1 MKQLGTTSARLAA
14 LVFNAAMLALLPH
27 IVSAQGYPNRPIN
40 VIIPN
45 AAGGPADVYGR
56 ALVVPMA
63 KHLGQSMV
71 MENIGGA
78 GGNIGVVKA
87 AKAAPDGYTLLYHNM
102 GMATNPALYRKL
114 DYNPLT
120 DFEYVGVVAYSTLVM
135 VARRELP
142 VSDMKEFIAYAKT
155 NGDRVTIAD
164 AGIGGPSGLCALLF
178 QAALGMKFTAV
189 SYKGTAPALND
200 VLGGQ
205 VDLLCD
211 SSSTAS
217 RHITGGKVKALGVT
231 SRNRMATLPGVP
243 TLEEG
248 GLKGFEVLPWTGMY
262 APKNTP
268 RPVIER
274 LVAAMQAALADPD
287 LISHYEKLGLQ
298 PASRELASSAGLLA
312 LLAADTAKWGALIK
326 KAGITVE

>member
-1 MKQLGTTSARLAA
+1 MKTPWYVAA
-14 LVFNAAMLALLPH
+14 AGISCLSLSVAAQ
-27 IVSAQGYPNRPIN
+27 SYPARPIN
-40 VIIPN
+40 VVIPN

-56 ALVVPMA
+56 ALAVPMA
-63 KHLGQSMV
+63 KHLGQSLV
-71 MENIGGA
+71 IENIGGA
-78 GGNIGVVKA
+78 GGNIGVVKV

-102 GMATNPALYRKL
+102 GMATNPSLYKKL
-114 DYNPLT
+114 DYNPLA

-142 VSDMKEFIAYAKT
+142 VGDMKEFLSYAKT
-155 NGDRVTIAD
+155 QGDRVTIAD

-178 QAALGMKFTAV
+178 QAAVGVKFTAV

-211 SSSTAS
+211 SSSTAA

-231 SRNRMATLPGVP
+231 ARARMATLPGVP

-268 RPVIER
+268 RLVIER
-274 LVAAMQAALADPD
+274 LVAALQAGLADAD

-298 PASRELASSAGLLA
+298 PASRELASSAGLQS

>member
-1 MKQLGTTSARLAA
+1 MGKASRAA
-14 LVFNAAMLALLPH
+14 AFLFLVFPYVAC
-27 IVSAQGYPNRPIN
+27 AQTYPARPVN
-40 VIIPN
+40 VVIPN

-56 ALVVPMA
+56 ALAVPMA
-63 KHLGQSMV
+63 KHLGQSLV
-71 MENIGGA
+71 IENIGGA
-78 GGNIGVVKA
+78 GGNIGVVKVA
-87 AKAAPDGYTLLYHNM
+87 RAAPDGYTILYHNM
-102 GMATNPALYRKL
+102 GMATNPALYKKL

-120 DFEYVGVVAYSTLVM
+120 DFEYIGVVAYSTLVM

-142 VSDMKEFIAYAKT
+142 VSDTREFIAYAKA

-178 QAALGMKFTAV
+178 QAAVGVKFTAV

-211 SSSTAS
+211 SSSTAA
-217 RHITGGKVKALGVT
+217 RHITAGKVKALGVT
-231 SRNRMATLPGVP
+231 ARSRMATLPAVP
-243 TLEEG
+243 TLDEG
-248 GLKGFEVLPWTGMY
+248 GLRGFEVLPWTAMY

-268 RPVIER
+268 RPVIDR
-274 LVAAMQAALADPD
+274 LVAALQAGLADPD

-298 PASRELASSAGLLA
+298 PASRELASSSGLQQ
-312 LLAADTAKWGALIK
+312 LLAADTAKWGALIR

>member
-1 MKQLGTTSARLAA
+1 MGMARRVAA
-14 LVFNAAMLALLPH
+14 FLLLIIPTAGW
-27 IVSAQGYPNRPIN
+27 AQTYPSRPVN
-40 VIIPN
+40 VVIPN

-56 ALVVPMA
+56 ALAVPMA
-63 KHLGQSMV
+63 KHLGQSLLI
-71 MENIGGA
+71 ENIGGA
-78 GGNIGVVKA
+78 GGNIGVVKVA
-87 AKAAPDGYTLLYHNM
+87 RAAPDGYTILYHNM
-102 GMATNPALYRKL
+102 GMATNPALYKKL

-120 DFEYVGVVAYSTLVM
+120 DFEYIGVVAYSTLVM

-142 VSDMKEFIAYAKT
+142 VSDTREFMAYAKA

-164 AGIGGPSGLCALLF
+164 AGIGGPSGLCSLLF
-178 QAALGMKFTAV
+178 QAAVGVKFTAV

-211 SSSTAS
+211 SSSTAA
-217 RHITGGKVKALGVT
+217 RHITAGKVKALGVT
-231 SRNRMATLPGVP
+231 ARSRMATLPAVP
-243 TLEEG
+243 TLDEG
-248 GLKGFEVLPWTGMY
+248 GLRGFEVLPWTAMY

-268 RPVIER
+268 RPVIDR
-274 LVAAMQAALADPD
+274 LVAALQAGLADPD

-298 PASRELASSAGLLA
+298 PASRELASSAGLQQ
-312 LLAADTAKWGALIK
+312 LLAADTGKWGALIR

>member
-1 MKQLGTTSARLAA
+1 MLWSI
-14 LVFNAAMLALLPH
+14 AAMIGMCMLHA
-27 IVSAQGYPNRPIN
+27 VSAQPYPARPVT

-56 ALVVPMA
+56 ALAVPMA
-63 KHLGQSMV
+63 RHLGQALV
-71 MENIGGA
+71 IENIGGA
-78 GGNIGVVKA
+78 GGNIGVVKV
-87 AKAAPDGYTLLYHNM
+87 AKAAPDGYTILYHNM

-120 DFEYVGVVAYSTLVM
+120 DFEYVGVVAYSTLLM

-142 VSDMKEFIAYAKT
+142 VADLKEFMAYAKT
-155 NGDRVTIAD
+155 QGDRVTIAD

-178 QAALGMKFTAV
+178 QAAIGVKFTSV

-211 SSSTAS
+211 SSSTAG
-217 RHITGGKVKALGVT
+217 RHATGGKVKALGVT
-231 SRNRMATLPGVP
+231 SRVRMTTLPLVP

-268 RPVIER
+268 RPVIDR
-274 LVAAMQAALADPD
+274 LVAALQAGLADAD

-298 PASRELASSAGLLA
+298 AASRELASSAGLQA

-326 KAGITVE
+326 KAGIIVE

>member
-1 MKQLGTTSARLAA
+1 MKTAGH
-14 LVFNAAMLALLPH
+14 VVAMLILCLSLSA
-27 IVSAQGYPNRPIN
+27 SAQSYPARP
-40 VIIPN
+40 VTVVIPN

-56 ALVVPMA
+56 ALAVPMA
-63 KHLGQSMV
+63 RHLGQALV
-71 MENIGGA
+71 IENIGGA
-78 GGNIGVVKA
+78 GGNIGVVKV
-87 AKAAPDGYTLLYHNM
+87 AKAAPDGYTILYHNM

-120 DFEYVGVVAYSTLVM
+120 DFEYVGVVGYSTLLM
-135 VARRELP
+135 VARRDLP
-142 VSDMKEFIAYAKT
+142 VADLKEFMAYAKIQ
-155 NGDRVTIAD
+155 GDRVTIAD

-178 QAALGMKFTAV
+178 QAAIGVKFTAV

-211 SSSTAS
+211 SSSTAG
-217 RHITGGKVKALGVT
+217 RHVTGGKVKALGVT
-231 SRNRMATLPGVP
+231 SRARMTTLPLVP

-268 RPVIER
+268 RPVIDR
-274 LVAAMQAALADPD
+274 LVAALQAGLADPD

-298 PASRELASSAGLLA
+298 AASRELASSAGLQS

-326 KAGITVE
+326 KAGITAE